1 MALCAG
7 FKGAVLG
14 LGFRVYGSV
23 ASEMR
28 EAFDEL
34 YPAMEKLDDPGFQV
48 YWKSVVQ
55 IPQMESFTKI
65 KESFHMCY
73 CYNPGD
79 EPDLTSD
86 LGVAD
91 KKWLYYNPIFAGCHV
106 IDCLMQGGKHW
117 RSRQIVVIAPYRY
130 TAFECDWCRSP

>member
-55 IPQMESFTKI
+55 IPTDGE
-65 KESFHMCY
+65 FHQDQGVLSHVLLLQ
-73 CYNPGD
+73 PWGRAR
-79 EPDLTSD
+79 PHFR
-86 LGVAD
+86 LGS
-91 KKWLYYNPIFAGCHV
+91 
-106 IDCLMQGGKHW
+106 
-117 RSRQIVVIAPYRY
+117 SR
-130 TAFECDWCRSP
+130 